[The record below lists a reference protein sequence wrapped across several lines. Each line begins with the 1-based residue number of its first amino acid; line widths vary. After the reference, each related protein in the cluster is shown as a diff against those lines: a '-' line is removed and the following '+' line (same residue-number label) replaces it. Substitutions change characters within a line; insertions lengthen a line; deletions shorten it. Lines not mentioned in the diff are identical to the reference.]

1 MNAWSNLTIR
11 FSITE
16 HREPSDVYK
25 NPSLDWL
32 TNQKLFSLLTKSWG
46 NDMGNIGLTPHS
58 CNRILNFSN

>member
-32 TNQKLFSLLTKSWG
+32 TNQKLFSLLLGKAGEMIWE
-46 NDMGNIGLTPHS
+46 I
-58 CNRILNFSN
+58 